1 MSEWERWR
9 DVAAALGRMA
19 PARREATIRSGSMAL
34 DWALGGGFPRGR
46 VTELYGPEASGKST
60 IALHAVAEAQRAGGT
75 AAFLDADHAFDSAYA
90 RTVGVALEPLLLARP
105 ASGEQALEI
114 AARLTDSRVLDLLV
128 VDSAA
133 ALVPRLELE
142 GGAGDDYGGAQNRM
156 LEQGLRRLSAAAAR
170 TGCCL
175 LFVNQL
181 RGRKGVG
188 GPETTAGGQA
198 LRLHAAVR
206 AEVRPIASLGESGRP
221 AGMRVRVRIV
231 KNRLAPP
238 YREAEFEIHY
248 GEGIARRQ
256 DLLACAARCGLDG
269 AAEGDSVAFEA
280 LERAARRSLGLE
292 TRD

>member
-1 MSEWERWR
+1 MGEWERWR

-19 PARREATIRSGSMAL
+19 PARREPAIRSGSMAL

-46 VTELYGPEASGKST
+46 VTELYGPEASGKTT

-90 RTVGVALEPLLLARP
+90 CTVGVALEPLLLARP

-114 AARLTDSRVLDLLV
+114 AARLTGSRALDLLV

-142 GGAGDDYGGAQNRM
+142 GGAGDDYGGVQNRM

-181 RGRKGVG
+181 RGRTGIG
-188 GPETTAGGQA
+188 GPETTAGGHA

-206 AEVRPIASLGESGRP
+206 AEVRPIASIGESGRP
-221 AGMRVRVRIV
+221 DGMRVRVRIV

-248 GEGIARRQ
+248 GEGIERRK
-256 DLLACAARCGLDG
+256 DLLACAERCGLDT
-269 AAEGDSVAFEA
+269 APAGDSGVWEA

-292 TRD
+292 TRN